1 MTKTKPRTSLIA
13 LRKSKGFTQQA
24 LADLVGIH
32 RCFLSKIERGKHSP
46 SLEVAYKIANAL
58 DSQIEEI
65 FFGSKVR
72 KTNKQKRSA

>member
-1 MTKTKPRTSLIA
+1 MKKTTLRTVLID

-24 LADLVGIH
+24 LADLVGID
-32 RCFLSKIERGKHSP
+32 RGFLSNIERGKYSP

-58 DSQIEEI
+58 DTHIEEI

>member
-24 LADLVGIH
+24 LADLVGIN
-32 RCFLSKIERGKHSP
+32 RCFLSNIERGKYSP

-58 DSQIEEI
+58 DTHIEEI
-65 FFGSKVR
+65 FFGNEVR
-72 KTNKQKRSA
+72 KTNKRKRSA